1 MRIDNKL
8 NLVLEIPDDRG
19 TLYVHSTPISIDV
32 FNQFYMVLSRTF
44 STIYSKGLH
53 LTAPRIAHLV
63 LKQIAE
69 DEGQLEAVNNGLMNE
84 IIRLTNVLIPGEA
97 GYVSA
102 TLSDC
107 LSRKII
113 TAEEF
118 EEIKGMLVFFIVAS
132 SVAKKDLIS
141 PTMTQLCDL
150 WGGQL
155 TSYNSTEFRGSLQTS
170 IEEKVLEVPIT
181 SSIPY

>member
-19 TLYVHSTPISIDV
+19 TLYVHSTPISLDV
-32 FNQFYMVLSRTF
+32 FNQFYMVLGRTF

-84 IIRLTNVLIPGEA
+84 IIRLSNVLIPGEA

-107 LSRKII
+107 LSRKIV

-118 EEIKGMLVFFIVAS
+118 EEIKGMLVFFSCVS
-132 SVAKKDLIS
+132 SVAKKELIE
-141 PTMTQLCDL
+141 PTMTQLTGL

-155 TSYNSTEFRGSLQTS
+155 TSYNSTAFKDSLQIST
-170 IEEKVLEVPIT
+170 EEKVSAILTT